1 MAILVIGGP
10 TAAGKTAAAIHVA
23 CLWGAHIVGAD
34 AMQVY
39 RGLDIGTA
47 KPPRSVLRRF
57 PHACVDVRDLDEE
70 FSVAD
75 FVATVD
81 ELAKRTER
89 IVVVGGTPFYL
100 RALLRPLAPLPG
112 ADKALREELEA
123 LPDPHATLR
132 EVDPVL
138 AEKLHPNDRVRVVR
152 ALEVARLTGRPL
164 SEIQRDDTPPHR
176 AIEAVWIDRPD
187 LDARIDA
194 RLHRM
199 VDRGYFEEIVR
210 VLAAGAT
217 GQEKPLRSFGYVHLV
232 AWARGEIGREEAI
245 RRTSRDT
252 RRLARKQRTWARG
265 LGLAAVEDRQ
275 AVLAAAERA
284 FGPR

>member
-10 TAAGKTAAAIHVA
+10 TAAGKTAAALHVA
-23 CLWGAHIVGAD
+23 CLWGARIVGAD

-39 RGLDIGTA
+39 RGLDVGTA

-57 PHACVDVRDLDEE
+57 PHACVDVRDLDDE

-75 FVATVD
+75 FVAAVD
-81 ELAKRTER
+81 EAER
-89 IVVVGGTPFYL
+89 DADRVVVVGGTPFYL
-100 RALLRPLAPLPG
+100 RALLRPLAPLPR
-112 ADKALREELEA
+112 ADTALRAELEA
-123 LPDPHATLR
+123 LADPHAALG

-138 AEKLHPNDRVRVVR
+138 AARLHPNDRVRVVR

-164 SEIQRDDTPPHR
+164 SEIQREDTPPHR
-176 AIEAVWIDRPD
+176 AIEAVWIDRAD

-194 RLHRM
+194 RLQRM
-199 VDRGYFEEIVR
+199 VERGYFEEIVR

-217 GQEKPLRSFGYVHLV
+217 GEEKPLRSFAYVHLV
-232 AWARGEIGREEAI
+232 AWARGEIARDEAI

-265 LGLAAVEDRQ
+265 LGLPPAGDRA

>member
-1 MAILVIGGP
+1 
-10 TAAGKTAAAIHVA
+10 
-23 CLWGAHIVGAD
+23 
-34 AMQVY
+34 
-39 RGLDIGTA
+39 
-47 KPPRSVLRRF
+47 
-57 PHACVDVRDLDEE
+57 
-70 FSVAD
+70 
-75 FVATVD
+75 
-81 ELAKRTER
+81 
-89 IVVVGGTPFYL
+89 VGGTPFYV

-164 SEIQRDDTPPHR
+164 SEIQREDTPPHR

-194 RLHRM
+194 RLQRM
-199 VDRGYFEEIVR
+199 VERGYFEEIVR

-217 GQEKPLRSFGYVHLV
+217 GNEKPLRSFGYVHLV

-275 AVLAAAERA
+275 VVLVAAERA